1 MNDKVDVLNLL
12 IDQLEEEVKKLVEIN
27 KNMVTKNAKMRDE
40 IDSLWLMMDEMTKSD
55 IENWSGI
62 LKDLKENVVVSALM
76 VTKKKA
82 KC

>member
-1 MNDKVDVLNLL
+1 MSDKVDELNSL
-12 IDQLEEEVKKLVEIN
+12 IDQLEAEVKKLVEIN
-27 KNMVTKNAKMRDE
+27 KNMVAKNANMRDE

-55 IENWSGI
+55 IENWSSI
-62 LKDLKENVVVSALM
+62 LEELKENVVVSALM

>member
-1 MNDKVDVLNLL
+1 MSDNVDELNSL
-12 IDQLEEEVKKLVEIN
+12 IDQLEAEVKKLVEIN
-27 KNMVTKNAKMRDE
+27 KNMVAKNASMRDE

-55 IENWSGI
+55 IENWSSI
-62 LKDLKENVVVSALM
+62 LEELKENVVVSALM

>member
-1 MNDKVDVLNLL
+1 MSDKVDELNAL
-12 IDQLEEEVKKLVEIN
+12 IDQLEAEVKKLVEIN
-27 KNMVTKNAKMRDE
+27 KNMVAKNANMRDE

-55 IENWSGI
+55 IENWSSI
-62 LKDLKENVVVSALM
+62 LEELKENVVVSAMM

>member
-1 MNDKVDVLNLL
+1 MSDKVDALNAL
-12 IDQLEEEVKKLVEIN
+12 IDQLEAEVKKLVEIN
-27 KNMVTKNAKMRDE
+27 KNMVAKNASMRDE

-55 IENWSGI
+55 IENWSSI
-62 LKDLKENVVVSALM
+62 LEELKENVVVSALM

>member
-1 MNDKVDVLNLL
+1 MSDNVDELNSL
-12 IDQLEEEVKKLVEIN
+12 IDQLEAEVKKLVEIN
-27 KNMVTKNAKMRDE
+27 KNMVAKNANMRDE

-55 IENWSGI
+55 IENWSSI
-62 LKDLKENVVVSALM
+62 LEELKENVVVSALM

>member
-1 MNDKVDVLNLL
+1 MSDKVSELNSL

-27 KNMVTKNAKMRDE
+27 KNIVTKNAKMRDE

-62 LKDLKENVVVSALM
+62 LEDLKENVVVSALM